1 MERLAEE
8 FKAIGFYLSG
18 HPLDEYQSVLA
29 ETRRHALCRVRA
41 ASAGGLPAGRL
52 AAIVVSARERR
63 SQKGNKFAFAHVLR
77 RDRPIRGGRSF
88 PTRSRRPA
96 ICWTAGTP
104 VLVSVEAERGDGDT
118 LKLRAQAIE
127 ALDRAAAQVQ
137 TGLRLVL
144 DRRLLQGGRIKLDG
158 LKRMLKPGGQGGRG
172 GGEIR
177 LVLELDD
184 RERELEF
191 VLPGK
196 YDISPMQRGLI
207 STVPGVLE
215 VQEV

>member
-1 MERLAEE
+1 M
-8 FKAIGFYLSG
+8 
-18 HPLDEYQSVLA
+18 
-29 ETRRHALCRVRA
+29 
-41 ASAGGLPAGRL
+41 
-52 AAIVVSARERR
+52 
-63 SQKGNKFAFAHVLR
+63 
-77 RDRPIRGGRSF
+77 
-88 PTRSRRPA
+88 
-96 ICWTAGTP
+96 
-104 VLVSVEAERGDGDT
+104 
-118 LKLRAQAIE
+118 KLRAQAIE

-137 TGLRLVL
+137 TGLRLML

-196 YDISPMQRGLI
+196 FDVSPMQRGLI